1 MNLVSSFNSLHG
13 ARIHTLLVA
22 VFFTILTLVMSA
34 PRAIAD
40 DINPDADIPDASTL
54 DSTPANPVLELP
66 QQCDQDSVAMLCNK
80 SSADATSTADAEAE
94 GSNFA
99 GDPSGYSAGGY
110 AANVDVGSA
119 NDYANQN
126 VANDAMMAGM
136 LNAPSG
142 GYNMTGYNMSGY
154 NVPSG
159 YYVPSYPALAPA
171 PGYVAPGP
179 GGYQQ
184 WASGPGTYQQWA
196 RGPGT
201 YQQLAPGPGYIQ
213 PMAPAF
219 HPYGL
224 GGSFGSMP
232 LGGIGGS
239 HFGHR

>member
-1 MNLVSSFNSLHG
+1 M
-13 ARIHTLLVA
+13 RC
-22 VFFTILTLVMSA
+22 
-34 PRAIAD
+34 
-40 DINPDADIPDASTL
+40 
-54 DSTPANPVLELP
+54 E
-66 QQCDQDSVAMLCNK
+66 K
-80 SSADATSTADAEAE
+80 SSSDATATADAASGPDAG

-99 GDPSGYSAGGY
+99 SYSSGYPAGGY

-119 NDYANQN
+119 SDYANQN
-126 VANDAMMAGM
+126 VANDAVMAGM
-136 LNAPSG
+136 LNAPN

-154 NVPSG
+154 NVPNG

-201 YQQLAPGPGYIQ
+201 YQQMAPGPGYIQ
-213 PMAPAF
+213 PMPMGF
-219 HPYGL
+219 HPYGV

-232 LGGIGGS
+232 LGGGIGGG
-239 HFGHR
+239 HLGHR

>member
-1 MNLVSSFNSLHG
+1 MNLFSSFKPPRGKGLS
-13 ARIHTLLVA
+13 IVLLA
-22 VFFTILTLVMSA
+22 IFLAMLTMAS
-34 PRAIAD
+34 RAIAD

-66 QQCDQDSVAMLCNK
+66 QQCDEDSVAMLCNK
-80 SSADATSTADAEAE
+80 SSSDATSSDATALSGPDGG

-99 GDPSGYSAGGY
+99 SYSSSGNA
-110 AANVDVGSA
+110 DVGSA
-119 NDYANQN
+119 SDYANQN

-136 LNAPSG
+136 LNTPN
-142 GYNMTGYNMSGY
+142 GYNMTGYNLNGY
-154 NVPSG
+154 NAPNG

-184 WASGPGTYQQWA
+184 WA

-201 YQQLAPGPGYIQ
+201 YQQMAPGPGYIQ

-219 HPYGL
+219 HPYGM

-232 LGGIGGS
+232 LGGMGGG
-239 HFGHR
+239 HLGHR